1 MAAER
6 YDDLMGMILKEAG
19 GYSGFMEG
27 FFGFLRRR
35 TDFYAYALQ
44 GDRMGFPPG
53 TAEQLLFSHYMKYRQ
68 DYNDTHPP
76 PPGIQLPYRQATPE
90 EMEQM
95 RKDGRMPPKEEE
107 GKEAPEEGKAEEEP
121 PKAKAVEPVP
131 EPAQLSVTAG
141 GEVEGK
147 YKWSQDITGVEVQV
161 SLPPGTRSKDMLVKI
176 TVRHIKVALKA
187 KPNEPFLE
195 GDLFERVQPDNCLWT
210 MDGNSIVLN
219 LEKAVAVVWKSV
231 LLGEEQGDIHA
242 SVQ

>member
-6 YDDLMGMILKEAG
+6 YDDLLAMILKEAG
-19 GYSGFMEG
+19 GFAGFMEG

-35 TDFYAYALQ
+35 TDFFAYALQ

-53 TAEQLLFSHYMKYRQ
+53 TSEQLLFSHYMKYRQ

-76 PPGIQLPYRQATPE
+76 PAGIQLPYRQATSE

-95 RKDGRMPPKEEE
+95 RKDGRLPPKEEE
-107 GKEAPEEGKAEEEP
+107 GKAESEEVKVEPEP
-121 PKAKAVEPVP
+121 PKAPEPVP
-131 EPAQLSVTAG
+131 MDSELPAG
-141 GEVEGK
+141 GIVEDK
-147 YKWSQDITGVEVQV
+147 YKWSQDISGVEVQIN
-161 SLPPGTRSKDMLVKI
+161 LPPGTRAKDMLVKI
-176 TVRHIKVALKA
+176 GIRNVKVALKA
-187 KPNEPFLE
+187 KPNEPFLDGE
-195 GDLFERVQPDNCLWT
+195 LFERVRPDNSLWN

>member
-6 YDDLMGMILKEAG
+6 YDDLLARILKEAG
-19 GYSGFMEG
+19 GNSGFMES

-76 PPGIQLPYRQATPE
+76 PAGIQLPYRQATPE

-95 RKDGRMPPKEEE
+95 RQDGRLPPKEEE
-107 GKEAPEEGKAEEEP
+107 GKAEPEA
-121 PKAKAVEPVP
+121 AKAVEELPKAPESVPVP
-131 EPAQLSVTAG
+131 ADLPAG
-141 GEVEGK
+141 GVVEGK
-147 YKWSQDITGVEVQV
+147 YKWSQDVTGVEVQV
-161 SLPPGTRSKDMLVKI
+161 SLPAGTRAKDMFVKI
-176 TVRHIKVALKA
+176 GVRNVKVALKA
-187 KPNEPFLE
+187 KPNEPFLD
-195 GDLFERVQPDNCLWT
+195 GDLFERVRPDNSLWN
-210 MDGNSIVLN
+210 MDGNSVVLN

-231 LLGEEQGDIHA
+231 LQGEEQGDIHA